1 MTGILLA
8 LAASLSWGVAD
19 FGAGVGSR
27 RLPVPLVIAASQAAG
42 LVFIAL
48 VVAIFRPGLP
58 TGAQLAWGALAGAIG
73 VFGLVAFY
81 RALSIGAMGIVGPLS
96 ATGAV
101 VPLAYGL
108 ARGERPSTVQLAG
121 VGLAVVGVIA
131 ASVERHVDAHGR
143 RIGAG
148 VGLRPA
154 RRARLR
160 VLAHRAQQGGGGRR
174 VVGAALDAVGRLR
187 SLILCASC
195 SSLRT
200 STEGL
205 RASCGLLVGVGVC
218 DTAANMLFGL
228 ASTRGLLSVVSVL
241 ASLYPVVLVA
251 LARVLLHE
259 RIAKHQLA
267 GVAVALG
274 GVALISAG

>member
-1 MTGILLA
+1 LTGILLA

-19 FGAGVGSR
+19 FGAGVASR
-27 RLPVPLVIAASQAAG
+27 RLSIPIVIAASQAAG

-48 VVAIFRPGLP
+48 VVAAFRPDRP
-58 TGAQLAWGALAGAIG
+58 TAAQFAWGGLAGAIG
-73 VFGLVAFY
+73 IVGLTAFY
-81 RALSIGAMGIVGPLS
+81 RALAVGAMGIVGPLS
-96 ATGAV
+96 ATAAV

-108 ARGERPSTVQLAG
+108 ARGERPSTLQLAG

-131 ASVERHVDAHGR
+131 ASIERHVDIHGS

-148 VGLRPA
+148 VGFALLAALGFGCSLIALSKAAAGGALWAPLSMRAVGVPLILSAVLVLRPP
-154 RRARLR
+154 
-160 VLAHRAQQGGGGRR
+160 
-174 VVGAALDAVGRLR
+174 
-187 SLILCASC
+187 
-195 SSLRT
+195 T
-200 STEGL
+200 KGL
-205 RASCGLLVGVGVC
+205 RASWWLLIGVGIC

>member
-1 MTGILLA
+1 MTAVLLA

-19 FGAGVGSR
+19 FGAGISSR
-27 RLPVPLVIAASQAAG
+27 RLSIPLVIATTQAVG
-42 LVFIAL
+42 LVFIAI
-48 VVAIFRPGLP
+48 VVLIFRPPLP
-58 TGAQLAWGALAGAIG
+58 SVAQFAWGALAGTIG
-73 VFGLVAFY
+73 IFGLTAFY
-81 RALSIGAMGIVGPLS
+81 RALEIGAMGIVGPLS
-96 ATGAV
+96 ATAAV

-108 ARGERPSTVQLAG
+108 ARGERPSTVQLIG

-131 ASVERHVDAHGR
+131 ASVERHVDVHGS

-148 VGLRPA
+148 VGYAL
-154 RRARLR
+154 
-160 VLAHRAQQGGGGRR
+160 LAAICFGC
-174 VVGAALDAVGRLR
+174 
-187 SLILCASC
+187 SLIALSKAAAGGALWAPLSMR
-195 SSLRT
+195 SAGVPLIVTAVLFVRPP
-200 STEGL
+200 TEGL
-205 RASCGLLVGVGVC
+205 RRSWWLLAGVGVC

-228 ASTRGLLSVVSVL
+228 AVTRGLLSVVSVL

-259 RIAKHQLA
+259 RIARHQLA

>member
-1 MTGILLA
+1 LSGVLLA

-27 RLPVPLVIAASQAAG
+27 RLPIPLVIAATQAAG
-42 LVFIAL
+42 LVFIGL
-48 VVAIFRPGLP
+48 IVAIFRPELP
-58 TGAQLAWGALAGAIG
+58 TGAQFAWGALAGAIG
-73 VFGLVAFY
+73 IFGLTAFY

-96 ATGAV
+96 ATAAV

-121 VGLAVVGVIA
+121 VGLAVVGVMA
-131 ASVERHVDAHGR
+131 ASVEKHVDLQGR
-143 RIGAG
+143 RIGPG
-148 VGLRPA
+148 VGYALLAALGFGCSLIALSKAAAGGALWAPLSMRAIGVPLIVTAVLVLRPP
-154 RRARLR
+154 RT
-160 VLAHRAQQGGGGRR
+160 G
-174 VVGAALDAVGRLR
+174 LR
-187 SLILCASC
+187 SSW
-195 SSLRT
+195 R
-200 STEGL
+200 
-205 RASCGLLVGVGVC
+205 LLVGVGVC

-251 LARVLLHE
+251 LARFLLHE
-259 RIAKHQLA
+259 RIARHQLA

>member
-1 MTGILLA
+1 MSGILLA

-27 RLPVPLVIAASQAAG
+27 RLPIPLVIAATQAAG

-48 VVAIFRPGLP
+48 VVSIVRPGVP
-58 TGAQLAWGALAGAIG
+58 TGAQFAWGALAGVVG
-73 VFGLVAFY
+73 VFGLSAFY
-81 RALSIGAMGIVGPLS
+81 RALAIGAMGIVGPLS
-96 ATGAV
+96 ATAAV

-108 ARGERPSTVQLAG
+108 ARGERPSTLQLAG

-131 ASVERHVDAHGR
+131 ASIERHLDVRGR

-148 VGLRPA
+148 VGYALLAALGFGCSLIALSKAAAGGALWAPLEMRSVGVPVIVTAVLFLRPPA
-154 RRARLR
+154 
-160 VLAHRAQQGGGGRR
+160 G
-174 VVGAALDAVGRLR
+174 
-187 SLILCASC
+187 
-195 SSLRT
+195 
-200 STEGL
+200 GL
-205 RASCGLLVGVGVC
+205 RASWRLLVGVGVC

-228 ASTRGLLSVVSVL
+228 ATVRGLLSVVSVL

-259 RIAKHQLA
+259 RIARHQLA

>member
-1 MTGILLA
+1 LSGVLLA

-19 FGAGVGSR
+19 FGAGVASR
-27 RLPVPLVIAASQAAG
+27 RLSIPLVIAATQTAG

-48 VVAIFRPGLP
+48 VVAVFRPDLP
-58 TGAQLAWGALAGAIG
+58 TGTQFAWGALAGAIG
-73 VFGLVAFY
+73 IFGLTAFY

-96 ATGAV
+96 ATAAV

-108 ARGERPSTVQLAG
+108 ARGERPSSVQLAG
-121 VGLAVVGVIA
+121 VGLAVVGVMA
-131 ASVERHVDAHGR
+131 ASVEKHVDLHGR
-143 RIGAG
+143 RIGPG
-148 VGLRPA
+148 VGYALLAALGFGCSLIALSTAAAGGALWAPLSMRLVGVPLIVAAVLVLRPPSA
-154 RRARLR
+154 
-160 VLAHRAQQGGGGRR
+160 G
-174 VVGAALDAVGRLR
+174 
-187 SLILCASC
+187 
-195 SSLRT
+195 LRT
-200 STEGL
+200 SW
-205 RASCGLLVGVGVC
+205 RLLVGVGVC

-251 LARVLLHE
+251 LARFLLHE
-259 RIAKHQLA
+259 RIARHQLA

>member
-1 MTGILLA
+1 LTGILLA

-19 FGAGVGSR
+19 FGAGVASR
-27 RLPVPLVIAASQAAG
+27 KLPVPLVIAATQVVG
-42 LVFIAL
+42 LVFIAT
-48 VVAIFRPGLP
+48 VVAIVRPALP
-58 TGAQLAWGALAGAIG
+58 TGTQFAWGALAGAIG
-73 VFGLVAFY
+73 VLGLFAFY
-81 RALSIGAMGIVGPLS
+81 RGLEVGAMGIVGPIS
-96 ATGAV
+96 ATGVV

-108 ARGERPSTVQLAG
+108 ARGERPSTMQLAG

-131 ASVERHVDAHGR
+131 ASVEKHVDTHGS

-148 VGLRPA
+148 VGYAL
-154 RRARLR
+154 L
-160 VLAHRAQQGGGGRR
+160 
-174 VVGAALDAVGRLR
+174 AALGFGGSLVALSKAAAGGALWAPLSMRSVGVP
-187 SLILCASC
+187 LILCAVLV
-195 SSLRT
+195 LRP

-205 RASCGLLVGVGVC
+205 LPAWWLLAGVGIC
-218 DTAANMLFGL
+218 DTAANLLFGL
-228 ASTRGLLSVVSVL
+228 ASTRALLSVVSVL

-259 RIAKHQLA
+259 RIARHQLA